1 MRNNETETSDLV
13 EIFQQFGIFRNT
25 LSENHNAFVKE
36 QMQKNYDTVTKTYEL
51 QGKIYT
57 GTFREDSER
66 KNNEKAYKREC
77 KLATVLA
84 SFGFDVILIKE
95 DNNLPGKKPD
105 AIVNGIV
112 VDFKEVEAFYETG
125 VSTNRIGS
133 DYKDAMKKSH
143 TKGVIILLHNFSEK
157 YVTLNMGFEKTRRT
171 NNGIALFFHEN
182 TGKFQLIDME
192 KVRAAHFEQLQQ
204 RSTSSASTE
213 PADKTNIPQISE
225 MSSEIL
231 TRPVRI
237 TVNGKERVCKN
248 GILEGFM
255 NAVKIID
262 SLAEKIRSIV
272 EENKKLRN
280 RLLHKNSQKSNEME
294 R

>member
-1 MRNNETETSDLV
+1 MIIVENIDEFKSKYGKIKGWFLSIAWTLFFIVAESCVDALMVSLALKSSKIVFRAFEILNISDL
-13 EIFQQFGIFRNT
+13 
-25 LSENHNAFVKE
+25 
-36 QMQKNYDTVTKTYEL
+36 
-51 QGKIYT
+51 
-57 GTFREDSER
+57 
-66 KNNEKAYKREC
+66 
-77 KLATVLA
+77 
-84 SFGFDVILIKE
+84 GFIDYFTA
-95 DNNLPGKKPD
+95 N
-105 AIVNGIV
+105 
-112 VDFKEVEAFYETG
+112 G
-125 VSTNRIGS
+125 VSPHRIGS
-133 DYKDAMKKSH
+133 DYKDAMRKSH

-157 YVTLNMGFEKTRRT
+157 YVTQNMGFEKTRRT

-182 TGKFQLIDME
+182 TGTFQLIDME

-213 PADKTNIPQISE
+213 PADNTNIPQISE

-248 GILEGFM
+248 GILEGFK

-272 EENKKLRN
+272 EENKKLRDK
-280 RLLHKNSQKSNEME
+280 LQHKNKQKSNEVE